1 MDSIDLW
8 AMKIA
13 EEVAPDEV
21 DLAPTMARAFVR
33 GGKDKKDMF
42 RRSKDAVPGAFGAE
56 LGMALFPQI
65 LGALQ
70 YVQDVGP
77 ALSEFFTSTKDAW
90 AGANSFIG
98 ALNVLLT
105 IRSRRERKNVEE
117 ALPDDPYG
125 SLKSVVALMSKE
137 LQSSG
142 LSSDQADL
150 ITFRV
155 LRVLLE
161 DPSGAAQ
168 FTEEIRKAS

>member
-1 MDSIDLW
+1 MDSFDLW
-8 AMKIA
+8 AIRIA

-21 DLAPTMARAFVR
+21 DLAPTMARAFIR
-33 GGKDKKDMF
+33 GGKDKRDLF

-65 LGALQ
+65 LEALQ

-105 IRSRRERKNVEE
+105 IGSRHERKSVEE

-125 SLKSVVALMSKE
+125 PLKSVIAVMSKE

-142 LSSDQADL
+142 LSSEQADL

-155 LRVLLE
+155 LRTMLE
-161 DPSGAAQ
+161 NPSGAAE